1 MEQAQLLLQKLEIAG
16 EAIGLHINCKE
27 KEYMMFNQAN
37 TELKSQGGELLKQVE
52 DFKYL
57 GSWIADSKRDM
68 EVRIRLAWK
77 VLSKLDRI
85 WKSKLKTELKIQ
97 FFRTTIESVLLYGAE
112 SWTLTNSMCRRLDGT
127 CTIMLRAVVG
137 FTWRDRKT
145 NNELY
150 GQLSNAR

>member
-1 MEQAQLLLQKLEIAG
+1 MEQAQLLLQRLEIAG

-68 EVRIRLAWK
+68 EVRIKLAWK
-77 VLSKLDRI
+77 ALNKLDRI
-85 WKSKLKTELKIQ
+85 WKSKLKRELKIQ
-97 FFRTTIESVLLYGAE
+97 FFRTTIQSVLLYEAE

-127 CTIMLRAVVG
+127 YTIMLRAVVG

>member
-1 MEQAQLLLQKLEIAG
+1 ML
-16 EAIGLHINCKE
+16 
-27 KEYMMFNQAN
+27 NQAN

-68 EVRIRLAWK
+68 EVKIRLAWK

-145 NNELY
+145 NKELY

>member
-1 MEQAQLLLQKLEIAG
+1 
-16 EAIGLHINCKE
+16 
-27 KEYMMFNQAN
+27 MFNQAN

-77 VLSKLDRI
+77 VLNKLDRI

-127 CTIMLRAVVG
+127 YTTMLRAVVG
-137 FTWRDRKT
+137 FT
-145 NNELY
+145 
-150 GQLSNAR
+150 

>member
-1 MEQAQLLLQKLEIAG
+1 MEQAQLLLQRLEIAG

-68 EVRIRLAWK
+68 EVRIKLAWK
-77 VLSKLDRI
+77 ALNKLDRI
-85 WKSKLKTELKIQ
+85 WKSKLKRELKIQ
-97 FFRTTIESVLLYGAE
+97 FFRTTIQSVLLYGAE

-127 CTIMLRAVVG
+127 YTIMLRAVVG

-145 NNELY
+145 NKELY

>member
-1 MEQAQLLLQKLEIAG
+1 ML
-16 EAIGLHINCKE
+16 
-27 KEYMMFNQAN
+27 NQAN

-68 EVRIRLAWK
+68 EVKIRLAWK

-145 NNELY
+145 NNEVY

>member
-1 MEQAQLLLQKLEIAG
+1 MEQAQLLLQRLEIAG

-68 EVRIRLAWK
+68 EVRIKLAWK
-77 VLSKLDRI
+77 ALNKLDRI
-85 WKSKLKTELKIQ
+85 WKLKLKRELKIQ

-127 CTIMLRAVVG
+127 YTIMLRAVVG

>member
-1 MEQAQLLLQKLEIAG
+1 MEQAQLLLQRLEIAG

-77 VLSKLDRI
+77 VLNKLDRI

-145 NNELY
+145 NNEVY

>member
-1 MEQAQLLLQKLEIAG
+1 MEQAQLLLQRLEIAG

-77 VLSKLDRI
+77 VLNKLDRI

-145 NNELY
+145 NKELY

>member
-1 MEQAQLLLQKLEIAG
+1 MEQAQLLLQRLEIAG

-27 KEYMMFNQAN
+27 KEYVMLNQAN

-77 VLSKLDRI
+77 VLNKLDRI

>member
-1 MEQAQLLLQKLEIAG
+1 ML
-16 EAIGLHINCKE
+16 
-27 KEYMMFNQAN
+27 NQAN

-68 EVRIRLAWK
+68 EVRIKLAWK
-77 VLSKLDRI
+77 ALNKLDRI
-85 WKSKLKTELKIQ
+85 WKLKLKRELKIQ
-97 FFRTTIESVLLYGAE
+97 FFRTTIQSVLLYGAE

-127 CTIMLRAVVG
+127 YTIMLRAVVG

>member
-1 MEQAQLLLQKLEIAG
+1 ML
-16 EAIGLHINCKE
+16 
-27 KEYMMFNQAN
+27 NQAN

-77 VLSKLDRI
+77 VLNKLDRI

>member
-1 MEQAQLLLQKLEIAG
+1 MEQAQLLLQRLEIAG

-27 KEYMMFNQAN
+27 KEYVMLNQAN
-37 TELKSQGGELLKQVE
+37 TELKSQRGELLKQVE

-97 FFRTTIESVLLYGAE
+97 FFRATIESVLLYGAE

>member
-1 MEQAQLLLQKLEIAG
+1 MEQAQLLLQRLEIAG

-37 TELKSQGGELLKQVE
+37 TELKSQGGEILKQVE

-57 GSWIADSKRDM
+57 GSWIADSKRDT

-77 VLSKLDRI
+77 VLNKLDRI
-85 WKSKLKTELKIQ
+85 WKSKLKRELKIQ

-127 CTIMLRAVVG
+127 CTLMLTAVVG

>member
-1 MEQAQLLLQKLEIAG
+1 MEQAQLLLQRLEIAW

-68 EVRIRLAWK
+68 EVRIKLAWK
-77 VLSKLDRI
+77 ALNKLDRI
-85 WKSKLKTELKIQ
+85 WKLKLKRELKIQ
-97 FFRTTIESVLLYGAE
+97 FFRTTIQSVLLYGAE

-127 CTIMLRAVVG
+127 YTIMLRAVVG

-145 NNELY
+145 NKELY

>member
-1 MEQAQLLLQKLEIAG
+1 MEQAQLLLQRLEIAW

-68 EVRIRLAWK
+68 EVRIKLAWK
-77 VLSKLDRI
+77 ALNKLDRI
-85 WKSKLKTELKIQ
+85 WKSKLKRELKIQ

-145 NNELY
+145 NNEVY

>member
-1 MEQAQLLLQKLEIAG
+1 MEQAQLLLQKLKIAG

-27 KEYMMFNQAN
+27 KKYMMFNQAN

-68 EVRIRLAWK
+68 EVRIKLAWK
-77 VLSKLDRI
+77 ALNKLDRI
-85 WKSKLKTELKIQ
+85 WKSELKRELKIQ
-97 FFRTTIESVLLYGAE
+97 FFRTTIQSVLLYGAE

-127 CTIMLRAVVG
+127 YTIMLRAVVG

>member
-1 MEQAQLLLQKLEIAG
+1 ML
-16 EAIGLHINCKE
+16 
-27 KEYMMFNQAN
+27 NQAN

-68 EVRIRLAWK
+68 KVKIRLAWK

>member
-1 MEQAQLLLQKLEIAG
+1 MEQAQLLLQRLEIAG

-27 KEYMMFNQAN
+27 KEYVMLNQAN

>member
-68 EVRIRLAWK
+68 EVRIKLAWK
-77 VLSKLDRI
+77 ALNKLDRI
-85 WKSKLKTELKIQ
+85 WKSELKRELKIQ
-97 FFRTTIESVLLYGAE
+97 FFRTTIQSVLLYGAE

-127 CTIMLRAVVG
+127 YTIMLRAVVG

>member
-1 MEQAQLLLQKLEIAG
+1 ML
-16 EAIGLHINCKE
+16 
-27 KEYMMFNQAN
+27 NQAN

-68 EVRIRLAWK
+68 EVKIRLAWK

>member
-1 MEQAQLLLQKLEIAG
+1 MEQAQLLLQRLEIAG

-127 CTIMLRAVVG
+127 YTIMLRAVVG

>member
-1 MEQAQLLLQKLEIAG
+1 ML
-16 EAIGLHINCKE
+16 
-27 KEYMMFNQAN
+27 NQAN

>member
-1 MEQAQLLLQKLEIAG
+1 MEQAQLLLQRLEIAG

-68 EVRIRLAWK
+68 EVRIKLAWK
-77 VLSKLDRI
+77 ALNKLDRI
-85 WKSKLKTELKIQ
+85 WKSKLKRELKIQ
-97 FFRTTIESVLLYGAE
+97 FFRTTIQSVLLYGAE

-127 CTIMLRAVVG
+127 YTIMLRAVVG

>member
-1 MEQAQLLLQKLEIAG
+1 MEQAQLLLQRLEIAG

-68 EVRIRLAWK
+68 EVRIKLAWK
-77 VLSKLDRI
+77 ALNKLDRI
-85 WKSKLKTELKIQ
+85 WKSKLKRELKIQ
-97 FFRTTIESVLLYGAE
+97 FFRTTIQSVLLYGAE

-127 CTIMLRAVVG
+127 YTIMLRAIVG

-145 NNELY
+145 NKELY

>member
-1 MEQAQLLLQKLEIAG
+1 MEQAQLLLQRLEIAG

-37 TELKSQGGELLKQVE
+37 TELKSQGGEQLKQVE
-52 DFKYL
+52 DFKHL

-68 EVRIRLAWK
+68 EVRIKLAWK
-77 VLSKLDRI
+77 ALNKLDRI
-85 WKSKLKTELKIQ
+85 WKSKLKKELKIQ

-127 CTIMLRAVVG
+127 YTIMLRAVVG

-145 NNELY
+145 NKELY

>member
-1 MEQAQLLLQKLEIAG
+1 MEQVQLLLQRLEIAG
-16 EAIGLHINCKE
+16 GTIGLHINCKE

-77 VLSKLDRI
+77 VLNKLDRI

-112 SWTLTNSMCRRLDGT
+112 SWTLTNSMCRRVDGT
-127 CTIMLRAVVG
+127 YTTMLRAVVG
-137 FTWRDRKT
+137 FT
-145 NNELY
+145 
-150 GQLSNAR
+150 

>member
-1 MEQAQLLLQKLEIAG
+1 MEQAQLLLQRLEIAG

-68 EVRIRLAWK
+68 KVKIRLAWK

>member
-1 MEQAQLLLQKLEIAG
+1 ML
-16 EAIGLHINCKE
+16 
-27 KEYMMFNQAN
+27 NQAN

-68 EVRIRLAWK
+68 EVRIKLAWK
-77 VLSKLDRI
+77 ALNKLDRI
-85 WKSKLKTELKIQ
+85 WKSKLKRELKIQ
-97 FFRTTIESVLLYGAE
+97 FFRTTIQSVLLYGAE

-127 CTIMLRAVVG
+127 YTIMLRAVVG

-145 NNELY
+145 NKELY

>member
-1 MEQAQLLLQKLEIAG
+1 MEQAQLLLQRLEIAG

-112 SWTLTNSMCRRLDGT
+112 SWTLTNSMCRRLNGT

>member
-1 MEQAQLLLQKLEIAG
+1 MEQAQLLLQRLEIAG

-27 KEYMMFNQAN
+27 KEYVMLNQAN

-127 CTIMLRAVVG
+127 YTTMLRAVVG

-150 GQLSNAR
+150 GELSNAR

>member
-1 MEQAQLLLQKLEIAG
+1 MEQAQLLLQRLEIAG

-112 SWTLTNSMCRRLDGT
+112 SWTLTNSMCRRLDDT

>member
-1 MEQAQLLLQKLEIAG
+1 MEQAQLLLQRLEIAG
-16 EAIGLHINCKE
+16 EATGLHINCKE

-68 EVRIRLAWK
+68 EVRIKLAWK
-77 VLSKLDRI
+77 ALNKLDRI
-85 WKSKLKTELKIQ
+85 WKSKLKRELKIQ
-97 FFRTTIESVLLYGAE
+97 FFRTTIQSVLLYGAE

-127 CTIMLRAVVG
+127 YTIMLRAVVG

-145 NNELY
+145 NKELY

>member
-1 MEQAQLLLQKLEIAG
+1 MEQAQLLLQRLEIAG

-68 EVRIRLAWK
+68 EVRIKLAWK
-77 VLSKLDRI
+77 ALNKLDRI
-85 WKSKLKTELKIQ
+85 WKLKLKRELKIQ
-97 FFRTTIESVLLYGAE
+97 FFRTTIQSVLLYGAE

-127 CTIMLRAVVG
+127 YTIMLRAVVG

-145 NNELY
+145 NKELY

>member
-1 MEQAQLLLQKLEIAG
+1 MEQAQLLLQRLEIAG

-68 EVRIRLAWK
+68 EVRIKLAWK
-77 VLSKLDRI
+77 ALNKLDRI
-85 WKSKLKTELKIQ
+85 WKSKLKRELKIQ
-97 FFRTTIESVLLYGAE
+97 FFRTTIQSVLLYGAE

-127 CTIMLRAVVG
+127 YTIMLRAVVG

-145 NNELY
+145 NNEVY

>member
-68 EVRIRLAWK
+68 EVRIKLAWK
-77 VLSKLDRI
+77 ALNKLDRI
-85 WKSKLKTELKIQ
+85 WKSKLKRELKIQ
-97 FFRTTIESVLLYGAE
+97 FFRTTIQSVLLYGAE

-127 CTIMLRAVVG
+127 YTIMLRAVVG

>member
-1 MEQAQLLLQKLEIAG
+1 MEQVQLLLQRLEIAG
-16 EAIGLHINCKE
+16 GTIGLHINCKE

-37 TELKSQGGELLKQVE
+37 TELKSQGGEILKQVE

-57 GSWIADSKRDM
+57 GSWIADSKRDT

-77 VLSKLDRI
+77 ALNKLDRI
-85 WKSKLKTELKIQ
+85 WKSKLKRELKIQ

-127 CTIMLRAVVG
+127 YTTMLRAVVG
-137 FTWRDRKT
+137 FT
-145 NNELY
+145 
-150 GQLSNAR
+150 

>member
-1 MEQAQLLLQKLEIAG
+1 MEQAQLLLQRLEIAG

-27 KEYMMFNQAN
+27 KEYVMLNQAN

-77 VLSKLDRI
+77 VLNKLDRI

-145 NNELY
+145 NNEVY